1 MAAIIRGTAQTAPTK
16 PSRREAGR
24 PLRRNSMKK
33 HLLTATAAALTAL
46 ASTGAF
52 AQKAGDDL
60 VSLGWFHVMPQDSST
75 PLTTNVA
82 PVPINTPL
90 RLPNS
95 FTSPGTGLSTN
106 NADTVGL
113 VFSHFITDHIAVT
126 SVAGVPPKFQLKGHG
141 TIQPP
146 GPAGALGK
154 QDIGDPAVN
163 PIVKSVRQWSP
174 ALIFQYY
181 FASATDKFR
190 PFLGIGV
197 SYNWF
202 SDIQLNNNF
211 VKSTQDNLGAILAAG
226 AGKPGQTTVE
236 AKASSSWA
244 PVFNA
249 GAIYNITD
257 RWGIVASVT
266 YIPLK
271 TTSSTIIKAAD
282 GTELGVSKAE
292 LKADPIITYLAVSY
306 KF

>member
-1 MAAIIRGTAQTAPTK
+1 MR
-16 PSRREAGR
+16 
-24 PLRRNSMKK
+24 K
-33 HLLTATAAALTAL
+33 HLIAALAAL
-46 ASTGAF
+46 LSFASLSAY
-52 AQKAGDDL
+52 AQKAGDNL
-60 VSLGWFHVMPQDSST
+60 VTLGWFHVMPQDSST
-75 PLTTNVA
+75 PLTTHVA

-95 FTSPGTGLSTN
+95 FTSQGTSLSTN
-106 NADTVGL
+106 NADTAGL
-113 VFSHFITDHIAVT
+113 VFSHFVTDHIAVT
-126 SVAGVPPKFQLKGHG
+126 SVAGIPPKFQIYGHG

-181 FASATDKFR
+181 FASSTAKFR

-211 VKSTQDNLGAILAAG
+211 VTSTQDNLGAILAAG
-226 AGKPGQTTVE
+226 AGKPGKTTVE

-249 GAIYNITD
+249 GAIYNVTD
-257 RWGIVASVT
+257 HWGITASVT

-271 TTSSTIIKAAD
+271 TTSSVIIKAAD
-282 GTELGVSKAE
+282 GTELGVSKSE
-292 LKADPIITYLAVSY
+292 LKANPIITYLAVSY

>member
-1 MAAIIRGTAQTAPTK
+1 
-16 PSRREAGR
+16 
-24 PLRRNSMKK
+24 MKK
-33 HLLTATAAALTAL
+33 LLEAALPNASAAARAGVIAGAL
-46 ASTGAF
+46 AAVLILLATPNAY

-75 PLTTNVA
+75 PLTTTVA
-82 PVPINTPL
+82 PVTINTPL

-106 NADTVGL
+106 NSDTLGL
-113 VFSHFITDHIAVT
+113 VFSHFVTDHIAVT
-126 SVAGVPPKFQLKGHG
+126 SVAGVPPKFKLYGHG

-181 FASATDKFR
+181 FGKAEAKFR

-211 VKSTQDNLGAILAAG
+211 VTSTQDNLGAILAAG
-226 AGKPGQTTVE
+226 AGKPGKTTVE
-236 AKASSSWA
+236 AKASSSWQ

-249 GAIYNITD
+249 GAIYNVTD

-282 GTELGVSKAE
+282 GTELAVSKAE

-306 KF
+306 RF

>member
-1 MAAIIRGTAQTAPTK
+1 MR
-16 PSRREAGR
+16 
-24 PLRRNSMKK
+24 K
-33 HLLTATAAALTAL
+33 HLIAALAAALSF
-46 ASTGAF
+46 ASLSAY
-52 AQKAGDDL
+52 AQKAGDNL
-60 VSLGWFHVMPQDSST
+60 VTLGWFHVMPQDSST
-75 PLTTNVA
+75 PLTTHVA

-95 FTSPGTGLSTN
+95 FTSQGTSLSTN
-106 NADTVGL
+106 NADTAGL
-113 VFSHFITDHIAVT
+113 VFSHFVTDHIAVT
-126 SVAGVPPKFQLKGHG
+126 SVAGIPPKFQIYGHG
-141 TIQPP
+141 AIQPP

-181 FASATDKFR
+181 FASSTAKFR

-211 VKSTQDNLGAILAAG
+211 VTSTQDNLGAILAAG
-226 AGKPGQTTVE
+226 AGKPGKTTVE

-249 GAIYNITD
+249 GAIYNVTD
-257 RWGIVASVT
+257 HWGITASVT

-271 TTSSTIIKAAD
+271 TTSSVIIKAAD
-282 GTELGVSKAE
+282 GTELGVSKSE
-292 LKADPIITYLAVSY
+292 LKANPIITYLAVSY

>member
-1 MAAIIRGTAQTAPTK
+1 
-16 PSRREAGR
+16 
-24 PLRRNSMKK
+24 MKK
-33 HLLTATAAALTAL
+33 LLVAASAAALVAL
-46 ASTGAF
+46 ATQNAY
-52 AQKAGDDL
+52 AQKAGDNL
-60 VSLGWFHVMPQDSST
+60 VTLGWFHVMPQDSST
-75 PLTTNVA
+75 PLTTHVA

-90 RLPNS
+90 RLPSS
-95 FTSPGTGLSTN
+95 FTSPGTSLSTT
-106 NADTVGL
+106 NADTAGL
-113 VFSHFITDHIAVT
+113 VFSHFVTDHIAVT
-126 SVAGVPPKFQLKGHG
+126 SVAGIPPKFEIYGHG

-181 FASATDKFR
+181 FASATAKFR

-211 VKSTQDNLGAILAAG
+211 VTSTQDNLGAILAAG
-226 AGKPGQTTVE
+226 AGKPGKTSVE

-249 GAIYNITD
+249 GAMYNITD
-257 RWGIVASVT
+257 HWGVTASVT

-271 TTSSTIIKAAD
+271 TTSSVIIKAAD